1 MILQS
6 YDNSNSKCT
15 RNSSSSNNNACKNSS
30 RLSYISS
37 SSFNKVKLKVKL
49 LSKHQQL
56 QLPRL
61 IRQVTIYYFSIA
73 VSHIL
78 LDFDGNENYSAIDL
92 FFNPFTA
99 TFVYHGVPK
108 CYLFTAFI
116 NTAFD
121 KFFLLKS
128 DSHHRPKNVFIF
140 FNDSPSKVMKNA
152 FYFIFKVLFVLKVFK
167 YMS

>member
-6 YDNSNSKCT
+6 YDNNNNKCT
-15 RNSSSSNNNACKNSS
+15 RNSSSNNACKNSS

-37 SSFNKVKLKVKL
+37 SNFNKVKLKVKL

-61 IRQVTIYYFSIA
+61 IRQVTIYYFSVA
-73 VSHIL
+73 VPRVL
-78 LDFDGNENYSAIDL
+78 FDLDGNENYSAIDL
-92 FFNPFTA
+92 CFHLYSA
-99 TFVYHGVPK
+99 TFVYHWVPK

-128 DSHHRPKNVFIF
+128 TLITVQK
-140 FNDSPSKVMKNA
+140 K
-152 FYFIFKVLFVLKVFK
+152 FYFLQ
-167 YMS
+167 

>member
-1 MILQS
+1 M
-6 YDNSNSKCT
+6 
-15 RNSSSSNNNACKNSS
+15 
-30 RLSYISS
+30 
-37 SSFNKVKLKVKL
+37 
-49 LSKHQQL
+49 
-56 QLPRL
+56 
-61 IRQVTIYYFSIA
+61 
-73 VSHIL
+73 

-92 FFNPFTA
+92 FFDPFTA

-167 YMS
+167 YMSWLFGHVEKMAWFRNKRLISKFVTSQPSQQTITIHIYCSISYEVKTTRQSNLVSW